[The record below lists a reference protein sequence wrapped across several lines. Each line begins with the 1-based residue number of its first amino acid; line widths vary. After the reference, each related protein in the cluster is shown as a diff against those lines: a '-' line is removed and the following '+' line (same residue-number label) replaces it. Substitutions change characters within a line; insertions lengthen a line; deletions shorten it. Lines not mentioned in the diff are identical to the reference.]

1 LIREKDER
9 LTSGS
14 QLMHNI
20 VNAQYW
26 QLVGPESPDDV
37 PIGLRPKPNQVVAPG
52 AGSRI
57 GGITRGCP
65 SSSWSSS

>member
-1 LIREKDER
+1 
-9 LTSGS
+9 
-14 QLMHNI
+14 MHNI